1 MSRYIIL
8 SMFQKSNGYW
18 YIRERVPVDVQDIIG
33 KKYFERSLKT
43 KNKAEAA
50 ARAAVVRAELD
61 KLVTE
66 AKLKLAPKRNDSLK
80 LKPVDH
86 FTLAE
91 MCIRYQV
98 ELMEEADNIVDYIN
112 YLHRLTPSMRPSKKA
127 ADGLLLDF
135 FHARN
140 IAISPKSKAFE
151 GVSKALLDKWHL
163 LTDALVF
170 RGGDKWGQEIGA
182 TLTEANLSAAGRA
195 LVDNSITIT
204 ALYEE
209 YRATELV
216 QVATSQKPALLK
228 RFRDIDQVV
237 RWFIGHVG
245 GDMPVQQVTR
255 QHASTFVRRLI
266 LRPVTKRRDIKAL
279 SLEEQIAWAE
289 KNDEKRVALNTVKK
303 DVRLFQSLFS
313 IAVEHHYIGENP
325 FTGSLK
331 RVARKAAKLSPKKT
345 GYSDADLKRVFC
357 SDLFR
362 YKFEPVRK
370 IDTDYGL
377 SLFWVPL
384 ICYYTGAR
392 LNEVAQLHLSDVKQ
406 EEGVWCIDINPNSD
420 DKRTKNGEPRLVP
433 IHQHLIDLGF
443 LEYVE
448 EGRRQHKKRETDT
461 GHRVFPMLRP
471 NTDGTLSAGISRM
484 LGAQFKALGI
494 SKGLQPVHAF
504 RHTFKTACRRLNVA
518 EDIHDAIT
526 GHSGSSVGRNYGGIG
541 VETAYRVISK
551 ISRVV
556 VPVSHYGDLSNP
568 KKVL

>member
-1 MSRYIIL
+1 MGRYIIL

-18 YIRERVPVDVQDIIG
+18 YVRERVPVDVQKIIG

-50 ARAAVVRAELD
+50 ARAAVVRVELD

-66 AKLKLAPKRNDSLK
+66 ARLKLAPKRNDSLK
-80 LKPVDH
+80 LKPVDL

-98 ELMEEADNIVDYIN
+98 ELMEEADSIVDYIN
-112 YLHRLTPSMRPSKKA
+112 YLHRLTPNMTPTKKA

-140 IAISPKSKAFE
+140 IAISPRSKAFE
-151 GVSKALLDKWHL
+151 GVSKALLDKWDM

-170 RGGDKWGQEIGA
+170 RGGDKWGHELGT
-182 TLTEANLSAAGRA
+182 TLTEANLSEAGRA

-216 QVATSQKPALLK
+216 QATPSQKPALLK

-237 RWFIGHVG
+237 RWFVGHVG
-245 GDMPVQQVTR
+245 GDIPVQQVTK
-255 QHASTFVRRLI
+255 QHASTFVNRLI

-279 SLEEQIAWAE
+279 SLEDQIAWAE
-289 KNDEKRVALNTVKK
+289 KGDEQRVASNTVKK

-313 IAVEHHYIGENP
+313 VAVDHHYIEENP

-331 RVARKAAKLSPKKT
+331 RVARKAAKSSPKKT
-345 GYSDADLKRVFC
+345 GYSDADLQKVFG

-362 YKFEPVRK
+362 HKFEPVRRV
-370 IDTDYGL
+370 DTDYGL

-384 ICYYTGAR
+384 ICHYTGAR

-406 EEGVWCIDINPNSD
+406 EEGVWCIDINPNAD

-433 IHQHLIDLGF
+433 IHEHLLDLGF

-448 EGRRQHKKRETDT
+448 QGRLQHRKHKTAT
-461 GHRVFPMLRP
+461 SHRVFSMLKP
-471 NTDGTLSAGISRM
+471 NTDGTLSAGLSRM
-484 LGAQFKALGI
+484 LGTQFKALGI
-494 SKGLQPVHAF
+494 AEGLQPVHAF

-518 EDIHDAIT
+518 EDVHDAIT
-526 GHSGSSVGRNYGGIG
+526 GHQGSSVGRGYGGIG
-541 VETAYRVISK
+541 IDTANKVIQQLERVQL
-551 ISRVV
+551 
-556 VPVSHYGDLSNP
+556 PVKHYTEL
-568 KKVL
+568 K

>member
-18 YIRERVPVDVQDIIG
+18 YIRERVPVDVQDVIG

-50 ARAAVVRAELD
+50 ARAAAVRAELD

-112 YLHRLTPSMRPSKKA
+112 YLHRLTPDFKASKKA

-135 FHARN
+135 FHARS
-140 IAISPKSKAFE
+140 IAISPKSKAFD
-151 GVSKALLDKWHL
+151 GVSKALLNKWGM
-163 LTDALVF
+163 LTDALIF
-170 RGGDKWGQEIGA
+170 RGGDQWGRAVGT
-182 TLTEANLSAAGRA
+182 TLTESNLTEAGRA
-195 LVDNSITIT
+195 LVDNSISIS
-204 ALYEE
+204 ALYQE
-209 YRATELV
+209 YKATELV
-216 QVATSQKPALLK
+216 QATPSQKPALLK
-228 RFRDIDQVV
+228 RFRDIDQVI
-237 RWFIGHVG
+237 RWFVGHVG
-245 GDMPVQQVTR
+245 GDIPVQQVTK
-255 QHASTFVRRLI
+255 QQASTFVNRLI

-279 SLEEQIAWAE
+279 SLEDQIAWAE
-289 KNDEKRVALNTVKK
+289 KNDEKRVASNTVKK

-313 IAVEHHYIGENP
+313 VAVDHHYIEENP

-331 RVARKAAKLSPKKT
+331 RVARKAAKSSPKKT
-345 GYSDADLKRVFC
+345 GYSDADLKRVF
-357 SDLFR
+357 SSNLFLYR
-362 YKFEPVRK
+362 FEPVRK

-406 EEGVWCIDINPNSD
+406 EEGIWCIDINPNAD

-443 LEYVE
+443 LDYVE
-448 EGRRQHKKRETDT
+448 EGRRQHKKRKTDT
-461 GHRVFPMLRP
+461 NHRVFPMLRP
-471 NTDGTLSAGISRM
+471 NTDGTLSAGLSRM

-494 SKGLQPVHAF
+494 AEGIQPVHAF

-518 EDIHDAIT
+518 EDIHDSIT
-526 GHSGSSVGRNYGGIG
+526 GHQGSSVGRGYGGIG
-541 VETAYRVISK
+541 IDTANNVIQQIDRVQI
-551 ISRVV
+551 
-556 VPVSHYGDLSNP
+556 PVSHYSEL
-568 KKVL
+568 KIKQ